1 MSKLITNQKSGMIT
15 DNQKEFL
22 VYISI
27 PEYLNTE
34 QYHIKRQGSLP
45 FPVKVFAS
53 PNPPHQNYSFTG
65 SGY

>member
-1 MSKLITNQKSGMIT
+1 MSKLITKQKSVIIT
-15 DNQKEFL
+15 NNQKEFL
-22 VYISI
+22 LYT

-34 QYHIKRQGSLP
+34 QYHIKRQGSWL